1 MAKNSTAEKNLELQE
16 VYETAEQQ
24 WASRVINTL
33 LVESQKGELTLPR
46 YFTLNGISITR
57 NKTDNGWA
65 VGFHI
70 LETT

>member
-1 MAKNSTAEKNLELQE
+1 MAKNNTAEKDLQLQE

-33 LVESQKGELTLPR
+33 LIESQTGQLTLPR
-46 YFTLNGISITR
+46 DFTLNGISITR

-70 LETT
+70 LETK